1 MITDMFWVREPNS
14 NSTLL
19 SICWRQSFSDCLRG
33 FLDAELFIFAQTLPD
48 VTLWSKTWT
57 LVKIQVLPHFDLY
70 PLQNIKQRDYLDF
83 KEALSIINSG
93 LHLTPEGIAQFKAIK
108 EGMNSFRSS

>member
-1 MITDMFWVREPNS
+1 MFWVTFGPDPGPSRRASRPSGTGGEPKGPGPRGGPSS

-19 SICWRQSFSDCLRG
+19 SICRRQSFSDCLRG

-70 PLQNIKQRDYLDF
+70 PLQNLKQ
-83 KEALSIINSG
+83 
-93 LHLTPEGIAQFKAIK
+93 
-108 EGMNSFRSS
+108 